1 MNEESA
7 QLEARLALH
16 RATAL
21 IGWRAG
27 GGVHESDLLAELAAR
42 GMAPHEARRALE
54 ACERQ
59 RVAYHE
65 GETWHVRWRATL
77 QP

>member
-1 MNEESA
+1 MNEEVA
-7 QLEARLALH
+7 QLEARIALH

-21 IGWRAG
+21 IGWRA

-42 GMAPHEARRALE
+42 GIPPEQARNALE

-59 RVAYHE
+59 RLAYHE